1 MDIKRFSIAIV
12 LVVSTSIQGVGV
24 AGAFS
29 DVLPGD
35 WYSVYVSDLLSAGI
49 IDENKST
56 FEPSLHVSRDVAA
69 KVLLKA
75 SGYSDANLIIP
86 DLASFKDVPKSLW
99 GYPYIETAKSKG
111 IVSGYEGGNYGP
123 SYDVSRAEFAAMI
136 VRTFKLEK
144 ADSEV
149 SKFTDIDASDWFASD
164 IEIVKSHSIVSG
176 YSEGLFRP
184 YDSINRAEMSKM
196 LVTAMNISPSL
207 VVEDDVDLVDEPVED
222 DEPLV
227 DDDEPV
233 VVDELVDDEPVVEP
247 AQPSPP
253 TSHYYE
259 DGEIFDPWLVQFN
272 GYGTVGI
279 ESEGTESWVHLSP
292 QAANAPDITHAALIT
307 GPSYTGA
314 IQFQANIFT
323 VEQLRTASAPNA
335 WEVAWIVWNY
345 TDNDH
350 FYYFIPKPNGWEL
363 GKRDPSYPGG
373 QRFLATGS
381 NILFP
386 ISTWYDV
393 KIEQDSS
400 NNITVWV
407 DESEI
412 TKFKDEETPY
422 SSGNIGLYTEDAHI
436 HVGEVS
442 VEQ

>member
-12 LVVSTSIQGVGV
+12 LVVSTSIQGVGI
-24 AGAFS
+24 ASAFS

-35 WYSVYVSDLLSAGI
+35 WYSVYVNDLVSAEI
-49 IDENKST
+49 IDGNKST
-56 FEPSLHVSRDVAA
+56 FVPSLNVSRDVAA

-123 SYDVSRAEFAAMI
+123 SNDVSRAEFAAMI
-136 VRTFKLEK
+136 VRTFKLKK

-149 SKFTDIDASDWFASD
+149 SKFTDVSESDWFASD
-164 IEIVKSHSIVSG
+164 IEIVKSHSIVNG
-176 YSEGLFRP
+176 YSGGLFRP

-196 LVTAMNISPSL
+196 LVTAMDISSSP
-207 VVEDDVDLVDEPVED
+207 VEDEPVVDEPVVDEPVVDEPVED
-222 DEPLV
+222 
-227 DDDEPV
+227 EPV
-233 VVDELVDDEPVVEP
+233 ADEPVVEP
-247 AQPSPP
+247 PPPSSP

-259 DGEIFDPWLVQFN
+259 DGETFDPWLVQFN

-292 QAANAPDITHAALIT
+292 QVANSPDITHAALIT

-363 GKRDPSYPGG
+363 GKRDPLYPGG

-393 KIEQDSS
+393 KIAQDSS

-407 DESEI
+407 DGSEI